1 MFSLGAATLPPAKR
15 ASTTTPQQADSEAL
29 LWEAAKDENTIADY
43 DTYLTQFP
51 DGIFA
56 TIAKRRIGEITAKV
70 NMKKPP
76 GKLAPA
82 LIQKKL
88 SPNQRR
94 LQEGRQYLI
103 ANKQTTGVI
112 ERSSGLQY

>member
-1 MFSLGAATLPPAKR
+1 MR
-15 ASTTTPQQADSEAL
+15 E
-29 LWEAAKDENTIADY
+29 IAM
-43 DTYLTQFP
+43 
-51 DGIFA
+51 
-56 TIAKRRIGEITAKV
+56 RRIGEITAKV